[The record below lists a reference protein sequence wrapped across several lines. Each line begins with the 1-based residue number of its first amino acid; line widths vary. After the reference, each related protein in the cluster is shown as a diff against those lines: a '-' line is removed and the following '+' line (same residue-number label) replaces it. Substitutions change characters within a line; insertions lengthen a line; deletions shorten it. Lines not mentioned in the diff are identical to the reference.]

1 MASYAQVCTSMQ
13 CTTAHRLIKGN
24 SRISNDFQ
32 HQKLEHFLTYTP
44 KVILSRKLTY
54 LNARALFA
62 LSLSVSLS
70 LNWWLLWYLMHFK
83 RTARLFVAAI
93 EMLFCCRC
101 GCPRRPRP
109 RRRCSCCCL
118 LLVLLTVEAKLLMVV
133 VVKSM
138 VPLLL
143 SSSLF
148 CYCLTAFAFHCAL
161 LRSNYVCERQWTD
174 MYDSLSK
181 WERVEKITTNK
192 QQLLHDT
199 LYAQIL
205 CSTVY
210 TFRLWF

>member
-1 MASYAQVCTSMQ
+1 M
-13 CTTAHRLIKGN
+13 
-24 SRISNDFQ
+24 
-32 HQKLEHFLTYTP
+32 
-44 KVILSRKLTY
+44 
-54 LNARALFA
+54 RALSSLF
-62 LSLSVSLS
+62 LSVSLS

-101 GCPRRPRP
+101 GCPRRP

-181 WERVEKITTNK
+181 WERVEKK
-192 QQLLHDT
+192 QQRTSSNFCTIHCMHKYCVVQCIHSICDF
-199 LYAQIL
+199 
-205 CSTVY
+205 S
-210 TFRLWF
+210 W